1 MQIRIVG
8 FIAGS
13 LHIAAILF
21 NQITAINGGYWNIE
35 FLPWLFAGLSLGGFI
50 ILLSTKLKI

>member
-13 LHIAAILF
+13 LQIAASLI
-21 NQITAINGGYWNIE
+21 NQINMINGGYWSITA
-35 FLPWLFAGLSLGGFI
+35 LPWLFASLSMGGFV